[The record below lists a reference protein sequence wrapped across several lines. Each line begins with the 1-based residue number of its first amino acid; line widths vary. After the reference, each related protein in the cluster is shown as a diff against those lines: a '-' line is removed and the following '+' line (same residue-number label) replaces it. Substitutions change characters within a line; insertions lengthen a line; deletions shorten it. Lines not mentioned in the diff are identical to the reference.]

1 MADARRDFVKYT
13 FYQVAPEWRRLPASE
28 RAAGK
33 DEFAAVAAEY
43 ADRLALNTYSLV
55 GARGDADF
63 MLWGVCPRLETI
75 NELAGQLNRTR
86 LAGYL
91 QTPYSYLGMTR
102 RSPYIDDHR
111 HEGQDGAG
119 DTAARRSAERRHEGQ
134 DGAGDAAARCGDT
147 ASGGETASLGGT
159 ASRGGTAQLGETA
172 SGGETASLRIVGRRY
187 LFMYPFWKT
196 HEWYQLSQEARQE
209 MMTEHFRIGHR
220 FPQVKISTAYSFGLD
235 DPEFI
240 LGFETDDPG
249 GFLDLVMAL
258 RESRARPYTLRDTP
272 IFSCI
277 NRPLRECLD
286 DAA

>member
-1 MADARRDFVKYT
+1 MADPRRDFVKYT
-13 FYQVAPEWRRLPASE
+13 FYKVQPEWRRLPAAD

-43 ADRLALNTYSLV
+43 ADRLALNTYTLA
-55 GARGDADF
+55 GTRGDADF
-63 MLWGVCPRLETI
+63 MLWGVSPELEAI
-75 NELAGQLNRTR
+75 NELAAQLNRTR

-91 QTPYSYLGMTR
+91 ETPHSYLGMTR

-119 DTAARRSAERRHEGQ
+119 DTA
-134 DGAGDAAARCGDT
+134 
-147 ASGGETASLGGT
+147 
-159 ASRGGTAQLGETA
+159 
-172 SGGETASLRIVGRRY
+172 SLRIVGRRY

-196 HEWYQLSQEARQE
+196 HDWYQLPQERRQE
-209 MMTEHFRIGHR
+209 MMNEHFVIGHQY
-220 FPQVKISTAYSFGLD
+220 PQVKISTAYSFGLD

-258 RESRARPYTLRDTP
+258 RESKARPYTLQDTP